1 MQTEYTRGFKME
13 FDEDD
18 YINYIYIKDS
28 IERLCNNAEKFS
40 ILYNKNPLIQ
50 SVQISN
56 NTFITCAVYDNEALF
71 GLFKPNKSEEII
83 DYITGPTVSNITE
96 KAILLLDKRIENTA
110 KNKKDLTYSLLRKA
124 WDKTIAKQK
133 SKQNEGPTLD

>member
-1 MQTEYTRGFKME
+1 MQSEIICGFRMD
-13 FDEDD
+13 FDEKDHAS
-18 YINYIYIKDS
+18 YIDLKGEIQK
-28 IERLCNNAEKFS
+28 LCKQSEQFS

-133 SKQNEGPTLD
+133 SKQNKGPTLD